1 MKAWQRKIREKEAK
15 KDPRPVVGLEH
26 ATVVEISYE
35 KAKQVILKY
44 EWLGNM
50 GSTERS
56 FGLILDGE
64 LAGVCCFGATAGTET
79 ARSVC
84 GEEWAQY
91 VVTLCRGACCHWAD
105 PHSASYLISRACKLM
120 ANSGRT
126 TRSGKVFLP
135 AYIFVAYSD
144 TDAGEIGTVYQSLNW
159 AYTGKTSGTTMYRD
173 ATGKLRDSK
182 LIHAATRSRRGRSAR
197 PDETGCRF
205 FLCDGKKYYAGDTL
219 PDGTVV
225 RGNKLYPYVP
235 FLTRAERKEQLIE
248 QGVAFEKG
256 NPKHRYVG
264 IYTPNRR
271 IKRAILQ
278 ALRWQTFPYPKR
290 AQSPEDR
297 VKVDLDSV
305 TETFAGANA
314 FLHRERPLCRSFSTG
329 AGRNGKET
337 KVRNGAAELDGED
350 IEQRKL

>member
-1 MKAWQRKIREKEAK
+1 MKAWQRRIREKEAR
-15 KDPRPVVGLEH
+15 KDPRPVVGLEN
-26 ATVVEISYE
+26 AIVVEISYE
-35 KAKQVILKY
+35 KAKEVILKY
-44 EWLGNM
+44 EWLKNM

-64 LAGVCCFGATAGTET
+64 LAGVVCFGKTAGTDT
-79 ARSVC
+79 AKSVC
-84 GEEWAQY
+84 GEKWAQH
-91 VVTLCRGACCHWAD
+91 VVTLCRGACVHWSH

-126 TRSGKVFLP
+126 TRSGKVFQP

-182 LIHAATRSRRGRSAR
+182 LIHSAIRSRRGRSAR
-197 PDETGCRF
+197 PDETGRRF
-205 FLCDGKKYYAGDTL
+205 FVRGGKKYYAGDTL

-225 RGNKLYPYVP
+225 GGNKLYPYIP
-235 FLTRAERKEQLIE
+235 LSTRAERKKQLVEQKAE
-248 QGVAFEKG
+248 FERG

-264 IYTPNRR
+264 VYAPDRR
-271 IKRAILQ
+271 IKRAILK

-290 AQSPEDR
+290 APSPEER
-297 VKVDLDSV
+297 VQVVDFDPV
-305 TETFAGANA
+305 PTTFA
-314 FLHRERPLCRSFSTG
+314 
-329 AGRNGKET
+329 
-337 KVRNGAAELDGED
+337 AASA
-350 IEQRKL
+350 